1 MPRMRRLPLSAALG
15 LVLAVFSLLS
25 WPMALG
31 IPLGLALAGLGV
43 LQVLRW
49 RSPRDVARDMLEV
62 ASSVGEVT
70 GTRIVLM
77 GHSHHGSLER
87 RGEVI
92 YGNSGSW
99 LDGSHLVARRR
110 RHGGDLLEVEPRRW
124 RNGGITV
131 LESMSVDDE
140 IEHGTPDTTARATEP
155 VMC

>member
-1 MPRMRRLPLSAALG
+1 
-15 LVLAVFSLLS
+15 
-25 WPMALG
+25 
-31 IPLGLALAGLGV
+31 
-43 LQVLRW
+43 
-49 RSPRDVARDMLEV
+49 MLEV

-70 GTRIVLM
+70 ASRIVLM

-110 RHGGDLLEVEPRRW
+110 RHGGELLEVELRRW

-131 LESMSVDDE
+131 LEKFSIVELPADAVDE
-140 IEHGTPDTTARATEP
+140 VVSKMRRGSIRGKKVP
-155 VMC
+155 VRRDRQDG